1 MSGMSPII
9 RGSIKQLIQ
18 ELNMRKAKEK
28 VAHSKFFPEDN
39 QFVNLQGNYWD
50 HDNWEV
56 NVTVSGGARD
66 HVYFWV
72 TDYDKNADA
81 FLNELATAVSKAQ
94 DAIAK
99 YRGRAKVESA
109 AVKDTKAA
117 KITPK
122 KKK

>member
-1 MSGMSPII
+1 MSGLSIV

-18 ELNMRKAKEK
+18 EMNMRKAKDK

-66 HVYFWV
+66 YVYLWV

-99 YRGRAKVESA
+99 YRSRAKVEA
-109 AVKDTKAA
+109 AAA
-117 KITPK
+117 KVAKPAKATPK

>member
-1 MSGMSPII
+1 MSELSPIK
-9 RGSIKQLIQ
+9 GSLKQIIK
-18 ELNMRKAKEK
+18 ELQMRKAKEK

-39 QFVNLQGNYWD
+39 QFINLQGNYWD

-56 NVTVSGGARD
+56 NVTVNGGSRD
-66 HVYFWV
+66 YFYLWV

-99 YRGRAKVESA
+99 YRSRAKVEA
-109 AVKDTKAA
+109 AAA
-117 KITPK
+117 KVAKPAKATPK

>member
-1 MSGMSPII
+1 MSGLSTV

-18 ELNMRKAKEK
+18 ELQMRKAKEK

-56 NVTVSGGARD
+56 NVTVNGGSRD
-66 HVYFWV
+66 YFYVWV

-99 YRGRAKVESA
+99 YRARAKVESA
-109 AVKDTKAA
+109 AA
-117 KITPK
+117 KIVLKPAKATPK

>member
-1 MSGMSPII
+1 MSTMSPI
-9 RGSIKQLIQ
+9 RGSLKQLIQ
-18 ELNMRKAKEK
+18 EMNMRKAKEK

-66 HVYFWV
+66 YVYLWV

-94 DAIAK
+94 VAIAK
-99 YRGRAKVESA
+99 FRNRAKVEATA
-109 AVKDTKAA
+109 AKDTKAA
-117 KITPK
+117 KIAPK

>member
-1 MSGMSPII
+1 MSEMSPIK
-9 RGSIKQLIQ
+9 GSLKQLIQ
-18 ELNMRKAKEK
+18 EMNMRKAKEK

-66 HVYFWV
+66 YVYLWV

-99 YRGRAKVESA
+99 FRNRAKVEATA
-109 AVKDTKAA
+109 AKDTKAA
-117 KITPK
+117 KIAPK

>member
-1 MSGMSPII
+1 MSESSPIRASLKDI
-9 RGSIKQLIQ
+9 IK
-18 ELNMRKAKEK
+18 ELNMRKSKEK
-28 VAHSKFFPEDN
+28 VAHSKFFPDDN

-56 NVTVSGGARD
+56 NVTVGGGSRD
-66 HVYFWV
+66 HFYLWV

-94 DAIAK
+94 VAIAK
-99 YRGRAKVESA
+99 FRNRAKVEATA
-109 AVKDTKAA
+109 AKDTKAA

>member
-1 MSGMSPII
+1 METSII
-9 RGSIKQLIQ
+9 RTSLKDLIK
-18 ELNMRKAKEK
+18 ELQMRKSKEK

-56 NVTVSGGARD
+56 NVTIGGGSREQ
-66 HVYFWV
+66 VYLWV

-94 DAIAK
+94 VAITK
-99 YRGRAKVESA
+99 FRNRAKVETTA
-109 AVKDTKAA
+109 AKDTKAA

>member
-1 MSGMSPII
+1 MSEMSPI
-9 RGSIKQLIQ
+9 RGSLKNIIK
-18 ELNMRKAKEK
+18 ELQMRKSKEK

-56 NVTVSGGARD
+56 NVTVGGGSREQ
-66 HVYFWV
+66 VYLWV

-99 YRGRAKVESA
+99 FRNRAKVETA
-109 AVKDTKAA
+109 AA
-117 KITPK
+117 KVAKPAKATPK

>member
-28 VAHSKFFPEDN
+28 VAHSKFFPDDN

-56 NVTVSGGARD
+56 NVTVGGGSRD
-66 HVYFWV
+66 HFYLWV

-81 FLNELATAVSKAQ
+81 FLNELAIAVSKAQ

-99 YRGRAKVESA
+99 YRARAKVESA
-109 AVKDTKAA
+109 AAKADKPAKD
-117 KITPK
+117 TPK

>member
-1 MSGMSPII
+1 MSEISPI
-9 RGSIKQLIQ
+9 RGSLKQLIQ

-56 NVTVSGGARD
+56 NVTVNSGSRD
-66 HVYFWV
+66 SFYVWV

-99 YRGRAKVESA
+99 FRNRAKVETTA
-109 AVKDTKAA
+109 AKDTKAA
-117 KITPK
+117 KVAPK

>member
-1 MSGMSPII
+1 MSETSPI
-9 RGSIKQLIQ
+9 RGSLKQLIQ
-18 ELNMRKAKEK
+18 ELQMRKAKEK

-66 HVYFWV
+66 YVYLWV

-99 YRGRAKVESA
+99 YRARAKVEATA
-109 AVKDTKAA
+109 AKPVKAA
-117 KITPK
+117 KIAPK

>member
-1 MSGMSPII
+1 MSTMSPII
-9 RGSIKQLIQ
+9 RGSLKQLIQ
-18 ELNMRKAKEK
+18 EMNMRKAKEK
-28 VAHSKFFPEDN
+28 VAHSKFFPEEN

-66 HVYFWV
+66 YVYLWV
-72 TDYDKNADA
+72 TDYDKNADS

-99 YRGRAKVESA
+99 YKARSKVEA
-109 AVKDTKAA
+109 AAAKDTKAA
-117 KITPK
+117 KIAPK

>member
-1 MSGMSPII
+1 MSGLSPI
-9 RGSIKQLIQ
+9 RGSIKKLIQ

-56 NVTVSGGARD
+56 NVTVNSGARD
-66 HVYFWV
+66 SFYVWV

-99 YRGRAKVESA
+99 FRNRAKVETTA
-109 AVKDTKAA
+109 AKDTKAA
-117 KITPK
+117 KVAPK

>member
-1 MSGMSPII
+1 
-9 RGSIKQLIQ
+9 
-18 ELNMRKAKEK
+18 MRKAKEK

-66 HVYFWV
+66 YVYLWV

-94 DAIAK
+94 TAIAK
-99 YRGRAKVESA
+99 FKARSKVETAAAKVA
-109 AVKDTKAA
+109 KPAKA
-117 KITPK
+117 TPK

>member
-1 MSGMSPII
+1 MSGLSTVRTSI
-9 RGSIKQLIQ
+9 RQLIQ
-18 ELNMRKAKEK
+18 ELNMRKSKEK
-28 VAHSKFFPEDN
+28 VAHSKFFPEDS

-56 NVTVSGGARD
+56 NLNVSTGSRD
-66 HVYFWV
+66 HLYLWI

-99 YRGRAKVESA
+99 FRARAKVD
-109 AVKDTKAA
+109 AVAA
-117 KITPK
+117 KPIKPAKIASK

>member
-1 MSGMSPII
+1 MSELSPIK
-9 RGSIKQLIQ
+9 GSLKQIIK
-18 ELNMRKAKEK
+18 ELQMRKAKEK

-39 QFVNLQGNYWD
+39 QFINLQGNYWD

-56 NVTVSGGARD
+56 NVTVNGGSRD
-66 HVYFWV
+66 YFYLWV

-99 YRGRAKVESA
+99 YRSRAKVESA
-109 AVKDTKAA
+109 AAKVAKPAKA
-117 KITPK
+117 TPK

>member
-1 MSGMSPII
+1 MSGMSPI

-56 NVTVSGGARD
+56 NVTVNSGARD
-66 HVYFWV
+66 SFYVWV

-99 YRGRAKVESA
+99 YRSRAKVESA
-109 AVKDTKAA
+109 AAKVDKPAKA
-117 KITPK
+117 TPK

>member
-1 MSGMSPII
+1 MSPI
-9 RGSIKQLIQ
+9 RGSLKNIIK
-18 ELNMRKAKEK
+18 ELQMRKSKEK

-56 NVTVSGGARD
+56 NVTVGGGSREQ
-66 HVYFWV
+66 VYLWV

-81 FLNELATAVSKAQ
+81 FLNEIATAVAKAQ
-94 DAIAK
+94 DAVAK
-99 YRGRAKVESA
+99 FRNRAKVETA
-109 AVKDTKAA
+109 AA
-117 KITPK
+117 KVAKPAKVTPK

>member
-1 MSGMSPII
+1 MSEIAGI
-9 RGSIKQLIQ
+9 RTSIHQLIK
-18 ELNMRKAKEK
+18 ELQMRKAKEK

-56 NVTVSGGARD
+56 NVTVNGGSRD
-66 HVYFWV
+66 YFYLWV

-99 YRGRAKVESA
+99 YRSRAKVEA
-109 AVKDTKAA
+109 AAA
-117 KITPK
+117 KVAKPAKATPK

>member
-1 MSGMSPII
+1 MEMSPI
-9 RGSIKQLIQ
+9 RGSLKQLIQ

-28 VAHSKFFPEDN
+28 VAFSKFFPEDN

-56 NVTVSGGARD
+56 NVTINGGSRD
-66 HVYFWV
+66 QVYFWI

-99 YRGRAKVESA
+99 FKARAKVEA
-109 AVKDTKAA
+109 AAAKPIKAA
-117 KITPK
+117 KVAPK

>member
-1 MSGMSPII
+1 MSELSPI
-9 RGSIKQLIQ
+9 RGSLKNIIK
-18 ELNMRKAKEK
+18 ELQMRKSKEK

-66 HVYFWV
+66 YVYLWV

-94 DAIAK
+94 VAIAK
-99 YRGRAKVESA
+99 FRNRAKVEATA
-109 AVKDTKAA
+109 AKDTKAA
-117 KITPK
+117 KIAPK

>member
-1 MSGMSPII
+1 MSTMSPII
-9 RGSIKQLIQ
+9 RGSLKQLIQ
-18 ELNMRKAKEK
+18 EMNMRKAKEK
-28 VAHSKFFPEDN
+28 VAHSKFFPEEN

-56 NVTVSGGARD
+56 NVTVNGGSRD
-66 HVYFWV
+66 YFYLWV

-99 YRGRAKVESA
+99 YRSRAKVEA
-109 AVKDTKAA
+109 AAA
-117 KITPK
+117 KVTKPAKATPK

>member
-1 MSGMSPII
+1 MSEISPIRASLKNI
-9 RGSIKQLIQ
+9 IK
-18 ELNMRKAKEK
+18 ELNMRKSKEK

-56 NVTVSGGARD
+56 NVTIGGGSREQ
-66 HVYFWV
+66 VYLWV

-81 FLNELATAVSKAQ
+81 FLNELAAAVSKAQ
-94 DAIAK
+94 DAIVK
-99 YRGRAKVESA
+99 FRNRAKVETA
-109 AVKDTKAA
+109 AAKVAKPA

>member
-1 MSGMSPII
+1 MSEISPI
-9 RGSIKQLIQ
+9 RGSLKQLIQ

-56 NVTVSGGARD
+56 NVTVNSGARD
-66 HVYFWV
+66 SFYVWV

-99 YRGRAKVESA
+99 FRNRAKVETTA
-109 AVKDTKAA
+109 AKDTKAA
-117 KITPK
+117 KIAPK

>member
-1 MSGMSPII
+1 MSPII

-56 NVTVSGGARD
+56 NVTINGGSRD
-66 HVYFWV
+66 QVYFWV

-94 DAIAK
+94 VAIAK
-99 YRGRAKVESA
+99 FRNRAKVEATA
-109 AVKDTKAA
+109 AKDTKAA

>member
-1 MSGMSPII
+1 MSEIAGIKT
-9 RGSIKQLIQ
+9 SIHQLIK
-18 ELNMRKAKEK
+18 ELQMRKAKEK

-56 NVTVSGGARD
+56 NVTVNSGSRD
-66 HVYFWV
+66 YFYLWV

-99 YRGRAKVESA
+99 YRSRAKVEA
-109 AVKDTKAA
+109 AAA
-117 KITPK
+117 KPIKVTLK

>member
-1 MSGMSPII
+1 MSGLSPV

-66 HVYFWV
+66 YVYLWV

-94 DAIAK
+94 FAIAK
-99 YRGRAKVESA
+99 FRERSKVEA
-109 AVKDTKAA
+109 AAAKPIKAA
-117 KITPK
+117 KIAPK

>member
-1 MSGMSPII
+1 MSTMSPI
-9 RGSIKQLIQ
+9 RGTIKQLIQ

-56 NVTVSGGARD
+56 NVTVNGGSRD
-66 HVYFWV
+66 YVYLWV

-94 DAIAK
+94 VAIAK
-99 YRGRAKVESA
+99 FRNRAKVEA
-109 AVKDTKAA
+109 TAA
-117 KITPK
+117 KVTKPAKVTPK

>member
-1 MSGMSPII
+1 MSETSPI
-9 RGSIKQLIQ
+9 RTSLKELIK
-18 ELNMRKAKEK
+18 ELNMRKSKEK

-66 HVYFWV
+66 YVYLWV

-99 YRGRAKVESA
+99 FRARAKVEA
-109 AVKDTKAA
+109 AAA
-117 KITPK
+117 KPIKPAKIAPK

>member
-1 MSGMSPII
+1 MSEISPI
-9 RGSIKQLIQ
+9 RASLKDLIK
-18 ELNMRKAKEK
+18 ELNMRKSKEK
-28 VAHSKFFPEDN
+28 VAHSKFFPDDN

-66 HVYFWV
+66 YVYLWV

-99 YRGRAKVESA
+99 YRARAKVES
-109 AVKDTKAA
+109 VAA
-117 KITPK
+117 KVAKPAKVTPK

>member
-1 MSGMSPII
+1 MSGLSTV

-56 NVTVSGGARD
+56 NVTVNSGSRD
-66 HVYFWV
+66 SFYVWV

-99 YRGRAKVESA
+99 YKARSKVEA
-109 AVKDTKAA
+109 AAAKDTKAA
-117 KITPK
+117 KIAPK

>member
-1 MSGMSPII
+1 MEMSPI
-9 RGSIKQLIQ
+9 RGSLKQLIQ

-56 NVTVSGGARD
+56 NVTVSGGAREQ
-66 HVYFWV
+66 VYLWV

-99 YRGRAKVESA
+99 FRNRAKVETA
-109 AVKDTKAA
+109 AAKDTKAA
-117 KITPK
+117 KIAPK

>member
-1 MSGMSPII
+1 MSETSPI
-9 RGSIKQLIQ
+9 RGSLKQLIQ

-66 HVYFWV
+66 YVYLWV

-99 YRGRAKVESA
+99 FKARSKVEA
-109 AVKDTKAA
+109 AAAKDTKAA
-117 KITPK
+117 KIAPK

>member
-1 MSGMSPII
+1 MSEMSPI
-9 RGSIKQLIQ
+9 RGSLKQLIQ
-18 ELNMRKAKEK
+18 EMNMRKAKEK

-56 NVTVSGGARD
+56 NVTVNSGARD
-66 HVYFWV
+66 SFYVWV

-99 YRGRAKVESA
+99 FRNRAKVEATA
-109 AVKDTKAA
+109 AKDTKAA
-117 KITPK
+117 KIAPK

>member
-1 MSGMSPII
+1 MSEISPI
-9 RGSIKQLIQ
+9 RGSLKNIIK
-18 ELNMRKAKEK
+18 ELQMRKSKEK
-28 VAHSKFFPEDN
+28 VSFSKFFPEES

-56 NVTVSGGARD
+56 NVTVGGGSRD
-66 HVYFWV
+66 HFYLWV

-99 YRGRAKVESA
+99 FRNRAKVEATA
-109 AVKDTKAA
+109 AKDTKAA
-117 KITPK
+117 KVAPK

>member
-1 MSGMSPII
+1 MEMSPI
-9 RGSIKQLIQ
+9 RGSLKQLIQ

-28 VAHSKFFPEDN
+28 VSFSKFFPEDN

-56 NVTVSGGARD
+56 NVTINGGSRD
-66 HVYFWV
+66 QVYFWV

-81 FLNELATAVSKAQ
+81 FLNEIAAAVSKAQ
-94 DAIAK
+94 FAIAK
-99 YRGRAKVESA
+99 FRERAKEETA
-109 AVKDTKAA
+109 AA
-117 KITPK
+117 KVTKPAKATPK

>member
-1 MSGMSPII
+1 MSGISPI
-9 RGSIKQLIQ
+9 RGSLKQLIQ
-18 ELNMRKAKEK
+18 ELQMRKAKEK

-66 HVYFWV
+66 YVYLWV

-99 YRGRAKVESA
+99 YRARAKVETA
-109 AVKDTKAA
+109 AA
-117 KITPK
+117 KVVKPAKATAK